1 VTLGEK
7 IRVAR
12 LEQKLTQEQ
21 LAGTDL
27 TKSYISEI
35 ERGHRTPRLI
45 TLKALARRLN
55 RPLSHF
61 LDGVPEDRE
70 VEAFLRLGL
79 VRLQAEMAGSAGAPL
94 EKALELAV
102 QQGDEVLQ
110 ARVEL
115 ALAVV
120 DQELGH
126 VQRAQRRLDRC
137 LRVLARAGETA
148 SLVAAHRC
156 LGRIRLASG
165 DPDSALWAFQAAI
178 QLAGQ
183 QPDDPILLSGL
194 YLDLGIAQRTLGHG
208 AAARDA
214 FLQGL
219 EVARSVRDRDRVAAR
234 HLELAD
240 AAAGEGRFGQA
251 LEHAGRAQGI
261 YETLAH
267 QRRLAKMHEYLGE
280 LAAEEGAHAQAERHY
295 WCSLDLHGASAG
307 LSGPAHALS
316 GLALILLE
324 RASPDAAQMM
334 CEAALALLAGEADR
348 GARAHAFM
356 VLGTINHRQGRGRQ
370 AKAAFQEGLALFVA
384 LNREGDARR
393 ARQTL
398 ALLALEDGDTAEA
411 RRYVEGLRE
420 TPTARGL

>member
-1 VTLGEK
+1 V
-7 IRVAR
+7 
-12 LEQKLTQEQ
+12 
-21 LAGTDL
+21 

-35 ERGHRTPRLI
+35 ERGHRSPRLI

-79 VRLQAEMAGSAGAPL
+79 VRLRSGMPGSACAPL
-94 EKALELAV
+94 ERALELAV

-115 ALAVV
+115 ALAAV

-137 LRVLARAGETA
+137 FRVLARAGETA
-148 SLVAAHRC
+148 LLVAAHSC
-156 LGRIRLASG
+156 LGRIKLASG
-165 DPDSALWAFQAAI
+165 DPDSAVWAFQAAI

-183 QPDDPILLSGL
+183 QPDDPILLSSL

-208 AAARDA
+208 AAAREA
-214 FLQGL
+214 FRLGL
-219 EVARSVRDRDRVAAR
+219 EVARSVQEQDQVAAR
-234 HLELAD
+234 NLELAD
-240 AAAGEGRFGQA
+240 VAAGEGRFGQTF
-251 LEHAGRAQGI
+251 EHAGRAQGV
-261 YETLAH
+261 YEILAH

-280 LAAEEGAHAQAERHY
+280 LAAEEGAYAQAERHY
-295 WCSLDLHGASAG
+295 WCGLGLHGASG
-307 LSGPAHALS
+307 GFSGPAHALS
-316 GLALILLE
+316 GIALILLE

-334 CEAALALLAGEADR
+334 CEAAFALLAGEADR
-348 GARAHAFM
+348 PARAHAFM
-356 VLGTINHRQGRGRQ
+356 VLGTIHQRQRRGRQ
-370 AKAAFQEGLALFVA
+370 ARAAFQEGLALFDA
-384 LNREGDARR
+384 LNREGDVRR

-411 RRYVEGLRE
+411 RRYVEGLQE
-420 TPTARGL
+420 TPTVRGL